1 MENSLSDSTSPFNAK
16 YSKSLNFVSPSYN
29 VWMSVC
35 LVLISVA
42 VAVVLHLVVK
52 DSSVVVLL
60 QLLSL
65 PGKVFAD
72 SGQLT
77 FDLVEADWLM
87 RMRKGRL
94 EGDQWVLEHILKCK
108 YNVLL

>member
-1 MENSLSDSTSPFNAK
+1 
-16 YSKSLNFVSPSYN
+16 
-29 VWMSVC
+29 MSVC
-35 LVLISVA
+35 LVLVSVVVV
-42 VAVVLHLVVK
+42 VAVVLDLVVK

-65 PGKVFAD
+65 LGKVFPD

>member
-1 MENSLSDSTSPFNAK
+1 
-16 YSKSLNFVSPSYN
+16 
-29 VWMSVC
+29 MSVC
-35 LVLISVA
+35 LVLVSVV

-65 PGKVFAD
+65 PGKVFPD

-87 RMRKGRL
+87 RMRRL
-94 EGDQWVLEHILKCK
+94 EGDQWGLEHNLKCR

>member
-1 MENSLSDSTSPFNAK
+1 
-16 YSKSLNFVSPSYN
+16 
-29 VWMSVC
+29 MSVC

-60 QLLSL
+60 QLLS
-65 PGKVFAD
+65 VFPD

>member
-1 MENSLSDSTSPFNAK
+1 
-16 YSKSLNFVSPSYN
+16 
-29 VWMSVC
+29 MSVC
-35 LVLISVA
+35 LVLVSVVV

-72 SGQLT
+72 SVHLT

-87 RMRKGRL
+87 RMRRL
-94 EGDQWVLEHILKCK
+94 EGDQWGLEHILKCR

>member
-1 MENSLSDSTSPFNAK
+1 
-16 YSKSLNFVSPSYN
+16 
-29 VWMSVC
+29 MSVC
-35 LVLISVA
+35 LVLVSVVV

-60 QLLSL
+60 QLLPL
-65 PGKVFAD
+65 LGKVFAD

-94 EGDQWVLEHILKCK
+94 DWDPWVLEHILKCK